1 MPFSSDLAEP
11 GIEPVI
17 LYFFMH
23 LQAGSLQLV
32 PSGKAKVKELVTQLC
47 PTLCNLID
55 CSQAPLSMD
64 SFSQEDWRWVAIP
77 FFRGSCQPRD

>member
-23 LQAGSLQLV
+23 LQAGSLHLV

-47 PTLCNLID
+47 PTFAT
-55 CSQAPLSMD
+55 S
-64 SFSQEDWRWVAIP
+64 
-77 FFRGSCQPRD
+77 